1 MNTYFKNILIYSLG
15 SLILISSISFRA
27 LRLSERKVTEIQIEI
42 MNNQEFYLIDQIEIQ
57 ALLNKEHSITVL
69 GSKYDQVDFKLL
81 EKQIE
86 ENPFVAQIDVFM
98 NVNGVLGAKASQ
110 AQPIGRLMNP
120 RGSDQYID
128 ITGKLL
134 PMNTDYTARVPLISF
149 AEYPQWES
157 HLGEDD
163 FGKQLMEFLI
173 FINKDELWK
182 AQIAQLAV
190 SEENELTLWPQMT
203 KQLILFG
210 PADEIEEKF
219 KKLKLFY
226 KEVLPKK
233 GWNTYSSVNLKYK
246 NQIVCK

>member
-15 SLILISSISFRA
+15 SLILISLISFRA
-27 LRLSERKVTEIQIEI
+27 LRLSERKVSGIEIEI
-42 MNNQEFYLIDQIEIQ
+42 MSNQDFYLIDQFEIQ
-57 ALLNKEHSITVL
+57 ALLNKEQSVVL
-69 GSKYDQVDFKLL
+69 GTNFDQVDIKLL
-81 EKQIE
+81 ERQVE
-86 ENPFVAQIDVFM
+86 ENPFVAEIDVFM
-98 NVNGVLGAKASQ
+98 SVTGVLGAKVSP
-110 AQPIGRLMNP
+110 AQPIGRLMSS
-120 RGSDQYID
+120 RGPDQYID
-128 ITGKLL
+128 VTGKLL
-134 PMNTDYTARVPLISF
+134 PMNADYTARVPLISF
-149 AEYPQWES
+149 AEDPQWES
-157 HLGEDD
+157 NLGENDL
-163 FGKQLMEFLI
+163 GKQLMEFLI
-173 FINKDELWK
+173 FINKDELWR

-233 GWNTYSSVNLKYK
+233 GWNTYSSINLKYK

>member
-15 SLILISSISFRA
+15 SLILISLISFRA
-27 LRLSERKVTEIQIEI
+27 LRLSERKVSGIDIEI
-42 MNNQEFYLIDQIEIQ
+42 MNNHDFYLIDQFEIQ
-57 ALLNKEHSITVL
+57 ALLDNEQSVVL
-69 GSKYDQVDFKLL
+69 GTNFDQVDIKLL
-81 EKQIE
+81 ERQVE
-86 ENPFVAQIDVFM
+86 ENPFVAEIDIFM
-98 NVNGVLGAKASQ
+98 SVTGVLGAKVSQ
-110 AQPIGRLMNP
+110 AQPIGRLMSS
-120 RGSDQYID
+120 RGPDQYID
-128 ITGKLL
+128 VTGKLL

-157 HLGEDD
+157 NLGENDL
-163 FGKQLMEFLI
+163 GKQLMEFLI

-182 AQIAQLAV
+182 AQIAQLVV

-233 GWNTYSSVNLKYK
+233 GWNTYSSINLKYK

>member
-15 SLILISSISFRA
+15 SLILISLISFRA
-27 LRLSERKVTEIQIEI
+27 LRLSERKVSGIEIEI
-42 MNNQEFYLIDQIEIQ
+42 MSNQDFYLIDQFEIQ
-57 ALLNKEHSITVL
+57 ALLNKEQSVVL
-69 GSKYDQVDFKLL
+69 GTNFDQVDIKLL
-81 EKQIE
+81 ERQVE
-86 ENPFVAQIDVFM
+86 ENPFVAEIDVFM
-98 NVNGVLGAKASQ
+98 SVTGVLGAKVSP
-110 AQPIGRLMNP
+110 AQPIGRLMSS
-120 RGSDQYID
+120 RGPDQYID
-128 ITGKLL
+128 VTGKLL
-134 PMNTDYTARVPLISF
+134 PMNADYTARVPLISF
-149 AEYPQWES
+149 TEYPQWES
-157 HLGEDD
+157 NLGENDL
-163 FGKQLMEFLI
+163 GKQLMEFLI
-173 FINKDELWK
+173 FINKDELWR

-233 GWNTYSSVNLKYK
+233 GWNTYSSINLKYK

>member
-15 SLILISSISFRA
+15 SLILISLISFRA
-27 LRLSERKVTEIQIEI
+27 LRLSERKVSGIDIEI
-42 MNNQEFYLIDQIEIQ
+42 MNNQDFYLIDQFEIQ
-57 ALLNKEHSITVL
+57 ALLDNEQSVVL
-69 GSKYDQVDFKLL
+69 GTNFDQVDIKLL
-81 EKQIE
+81 ERQVE
-86 ENPFVAQIDVFM
+86 ENPFVAEIDIFM
-98 NVNGVLGAKASQ
+98 SVTGVLGAKVSQ
-110 AQPIGRLMNP
+110 AQPIGRLMSS
-120 RGSDQYID
+120 RGPDQYID
-128 ITGKLL
+128 VTGKLL

-157 HLGEDD
+157 NLGENDL
-163 FGKQLMEFLI
+163 GKQLMEFLI

-182 AQIAQLAV
+182 AQIAQLVV

-233 GWNTYSSVNLKYK
+233 GWNTYSSINLKYK

>member
-1 MNTYFKNILIYSLG
+1 M
-15 SLILISSISFRA
+15 A
-27 LRLSERKVTEIQIEI
+27 
-42 MNNQEFYLIDQIEIQ
+42 
-57 ALLNKEHSITVL
+57 H
-69 GSKYDQVDFKLL
+69 
-81 EKQIE
+81 
-86 ENPFVAQIDVFM
+86 IDVFM
-98 NVNGVLGAKASQ
+98 NVNWVLGAKVSQ

-128 ITGKLL
+128 MTGKLL

-157 HLGEDD
+157 NLGENDL
-163 FGKQLMEFLI
+163 GKQLMEFLI

>member
-15 SLILISSISFRA
+15 SLILISLISFRA
-27 LRLSERKVTEIQIEI
+27 LRLSERKVSGIEIEI
-42 MNNQEFYLIDQIEIQ
+42 MSNQDFYLIDQFEIQ
-57 ALLNKEHSITVL
+57 ALLNKEQSVVL
-69 GSKYDQVDFKLL
+69 GTNFDQVDIKLL
-81 EKQIE
+81 ERQVE
-86 ENPFVAQIDVFM
+86 ENPFVAEIDIFM
-98 NVNGVLGAKASQ
+98 SVTGVLGAKVSQ
-110 AQPIGRLMNP
+110 AQPIGRLMSSSGP
-120 RGSDQYID
+120 DQYID
-128 ITGKLL
+128 VTGKLL
-134 PMNTDYTARVPLISF
+134 PMNSDYTARVPLISF

-157 HLGEDD
+157 NLGENDL
-163 FGKQLMEFLI
+163 GKQLMEFLI
-173 FINKDELWK
+173 FINKDELWR

-233 GWNTYSSVNLKYK
+233 GWNTYSSINLKYK

>member
-15 SLILISSISFRA
+15 SLILISLISFRA
-27 LRLSERKVTEIQIEI
+27 LRLSERKVSGIEIEI
-42 MNNQEFYLIDQIEIQ
+42 MSNQDFYLIDQFEIQ
-57 ALLNKEHSITVL
+57 ALLNKEQSVVL
-69 GSKYDQVDFKLL
+69 GTNFDQVDIKLL
-81 EKQIE
+81 ERQVE
-86 ENPFVAQIDVFM
+86 ENPFVAEIDIFM
-98 NVNGVLGAKASQ
+98 SVTGVLGAKVSP
-110 AQPIGRLMNP
+110 AQPIGRLMSS
-120 RGSDQYID
+120 RGPDQYID
-128 ITGKLL
+128 VTGKLL
-134 PMNTDYTARVPLISF
+134 PMNADYTARVPLISF

-157 HLGEDD
+157 NLGENDL
-163 FGKQLMEFLI
+163 GKQLMEFLI
-173 FINKDELWK
+173 FINKDELWR

-190 SEENELTLWPQMT
+190 SQENELTLWPQMT

-233 GWNTYSSVNLKYK
+233 GWNTYSSINLKYK

>member
-1 MNTYFKNILIYSLG
+1 MNTYFTNILIYSLG
-15 SLILISSISFRA
+15 SLILISLISFRA
-27 LRLSERKVTEIQIEI
+27 LRLSERKVSGIEIEI
-42 MNNQEFYLIDQIEIQ
+42 MSNQDFYLIDQFEIQ
-57 ALLNKEHSITVL
+57 ALLDKEQSVVL
-69 GSKYDQVDFKLL
+69 GTNFDQVDIKLL
-81 EKQIE
+81 ERQVE
-86 ENPFVAQIDVFM
+86 ENPFVAEIDVFM
-98 NVNGVLGAKASQ
+98 SVTGVLGAKVSP
-110 AQPIGRLMNP
+110 AQPIGRLMSS
-120 RGSDQYID
+120 RGPDQYID
-128 ITGKLL
+128 VTGKLL

-173 FINKDELWK
+173 FIDKDELWK

>member
-15 SLILISSISFRA
+15 SLILISLISFRA
-27 LRLSERKVTEIQIEI
+27 LRLSERKVSGIEIEI
-42 MNNQEFYLIDQIEIQ
+42 MSNQDFYLIDQFEIQ
-57 ALLNKEHSITVL
+57 ALLNKEQSVVL
-69 GSKYDQVDFKLL
+69 GTNFDQVDIKLL
-81 EKQIE
+81 ERQVE
-86 ENPFVAQIDVFM
+86 ENPFVAEIDIFM
-98 NVNGVLGAKASQ
+98 SVTGVLGAKVSQ
-110 AQPIGRLMNP
+110 AQPIGRLMSS
-120 RGSDQYID
+120 RGPDQYID
-128 ITGKLL
+128 VTGKLL
-134 PMNTDYTARVPLISF
+134 PMNADYTARVPLISF
-149 AEYPQWES
+149 AEDPQWES
-157 HLGEDD
+157 NLGENDL
-163 FGKQLMEFLI
+163 GKQLMEFLI
-173 FINKDELWK
+173 FINKDELWR

-233 GWNTYSSVNLKYK
+233 GWNTYSSINLKYK

>member
-15 SLILISSISFRA
+15 SLILISLISFRA
-27 LRLSERKVTEIQIEI
+27 LRLSERKVSGIEIEI
-42 MNNQEFYLIDQIEIQ
+42 MSNQDFYLIDQFEIQ
-57 ALLNKEHSITVL
+57 ALLNQEQSVVL
-69 GSKYDQVDFKLL
+69 GTNFDQVDIKLL
-81 EKQIE
+81 ERQVE
-86 ENPFVAQIDVFM
+86 ENPFVAEIDVFM
-98 NVNGVLGAKASQ
+98 SVTGVLGAKVSP
-110 AQPIGRLMNP
+110 AQPIGRLMSS
-120 RGSDQYID
+120 RGPDQYID
-128 ITGKLL
+128 VTGKLL

-157 HLGEDD
+157 NLGENDL
-163 FGKQLMEFLI
+163 GKQLMEFLI
-173 FINKDELWK
+173 FINKDELWR

-233 GWNTYSSVNLKYK
+233 GWNTYSSINLKYK

>member
-15 SLILISSISFRA
+15 SLILISLISFRA
-27 LRLSERKVTEIQIEI
+27 LRLSERKVSGIEI
-42 MNNQEFYLIDQIEIQ
+42 VIINNQDFYLIDQFEIQ
-57 ALLNKEHSITVL
+57 ALLDKEQSVVL
-69 GSKYDQVDFKLL
+69 GTNFDQVDIKLL
-81 EKQIE
+81 ERQVE
-86 ENPFVAQIDVFM
+86 ENPFVAEIDVFM
-98 NVNGVLGAKASQ
+98 SVTGVLGAKVSP
-110 AQPIGRLMNP
+110 AQPIGRLMSS
-120 RGSDQYID
+120 RGPDQYID
-128 ITGKLL
+128 VTGKLL
-134 PMNTDYTARVPLISF
+134 PMNADYTARVPLISF
-149 AEYPQWES
+149 TEYPQWES
-157 HLGEDD
+157 NLGENDL
-163 FGKQLMEFLI
+163 GKQLMEFLI
-173 FINKDELWK
+173 FINKDELWR

-233 GWNTYSSVNLKYK
+233 GWNTYSSINLKYK

>member
-15 SLILISSISFRA
+15 SLILISLISFRA
-27 LRLSERKVTEIQIEI
+27 LRLSERKVSGIEIEI
-42 MNNQEFYLIDQIEIQ
+42 MNNQDFYLIDQFEIQ
-57 ALLNKEHSITVL
+57 ALLDKEQSVVL
-69 GSKYDQVDFKLL
+69 GTNFDQVDIKLL
-81 EKQIE
+81 ERQVE
-86 ENPFVAQIDVFM
+86 ENPFVAEIDVFM
-98 NVNGVLGAKASQ
+98 SVTGILGAKVFQ
-110 AQPIGRLMNP
+110 TQPIGRLMSSSGP
-120 RGSDQYID
+120 DQYID
-128 ITGKLL
+128 VTGKLL

-157 HLGEDD
+157 NLGENDL
-163 FGKQLMEFLI
+163 GKQLMDFLI

-233 GWNTYSSVNLKYK
+233 GWNTYSSINLKYK

>member
-15 SLILISSISFRA
+15 SLILISLISFRT
-27 LRLSERKVTEIQIEI
+27 LRLSERKVSGIEIEI
-42 MNNQEFYLIDQIEIQ
+42 MSNQDFYLIDQFEIQ
-57 ALLNKEHSITVL
+57 ALLNKEQSVVL
-69 GSKYDQVDFKLL
+69 GTNFDQVDIKLL
-81 EKQIE
+81 ERQVE
-86 ENPFVAQIDVFM
+86 ENPFVAEIDVFM
-98 NVNGVLGAKASQ
+98 SVTGVLGAKVSP
-110 AQPIGRLMNP
+110 AQPIGRLMSS
-120 RGSDQYID
+120 RGPDQYID
-128 ITGKLL
+128 VTGKLL
-134 PMNTDYTARVPLISF
+134 PMNADYTARVPLISF

-157 HLGEDD
+157 NLGENDL
-163 FGKQLMEFLI
+163 GKQLMEFLI
-173 FINKDELWK
+173 FINKDELWR

-190 SEENELTLWPQMT
+190 SQENELTLWPQMT

-233 GWNTYSSVNLKYK
+233 GWNTYSSINLKYK

>member
-15 SLILISSISFRA
+15 SLILISLISFRA
-27 LRLSERKVTEIQIEI
+27 LRLSERKVSGIEIEI
-42 MNNQEFYLIDQIEIQ
+42 MSNQDFYLIDQFEIQ
-57 ALLNKEHSITVL
+57 ALLNQEQSVVL
-69 GSKYDQVDFKLL
+69 GTNFDQVDIKLL
-81 EKQIE
+81 ERQVE
-86 ENPFVAQIDVFM
+86 ENPFVAEIDVFM
-98 NVNGVLGAKASQ
+98 SVTGVLGAKVSP
-110 AQPIGRLMNP
+110 AQPIGRLMSS
-120 RGSDQYID
+120 RGPDQYID
-128 ITGKLL
+128 VTGKLL
-134 PMNTDYTARVPLISF
+134 PMNADYTARVPLISF
-149 AEYPQWES
+149 TEYPQWES
-157 HLGEDD
+157 NLGENDL
-163 FGKQLMEFLI
+163 GKQLMEFLI
-173 FINKDELWK
+173 FINKDELWR

-233 GWNTYSSVNLKYK
+233 GWNTYSSINLKYK

>member
-15 SLILISSISFRA
+15 SLILISLISFRA
-27 LRLSERKVTEIQIEI
+27 LRLSERKVSGIEIEI
-42 MNNQEFYLIDQIEIQ
+42 MSNQDFYLIDQFEIQ
-57 ALLNKEHSITVL
+57 ALLNKEQSVVL
-69 GSKYDQVDFKLL
+69 GTNFDQVDIKLL
-81 EKQIE
+81 ERQVE
-86 ENPFVAQIDVFM
+86 ENPFVAEIDIFM
-98 NVNGVLGAKASQ
+98 SVTGVLGAKVSQ
-110 AQPIGRLMNP
+110 AQPIGRLMSSSGP
-120 RGSDQYID
+120 DQYID
-128 ITGKLL
+128 VTGKLL
-134 PMNTDYTARVPLISF
+134 PMNADYTARVPLISF
-149 AEYPQWES
+149 AEDPQWES
-157 HLGEDD
+157 NLGENDL
-163 FGKQLMEFLI
+163 GKQLMEFLI
-173 FINKDELWK
+173 FINKDELWR

-233 GWNTYSSVNLKYK
+233 GWNTYSSINLKYK

>member
-15 SLILISSISFRA
+15 SLILISLISFRA
-27 LRLSERKVTEIQIEI
+27 LRLSERKVSGIEIEI
-42 MNNQEFYLIDQIEIQ
+42 MNNQDFYLIDQFEIQ
-57 ALLNKEHSITVL
+57 ALLDKEQSVVL
-69 GSKYDQVDFKLL
+69 GTNFDQVDIKLL
-81 EKQIE
+81 ERQVE
-86 ENPFVAQIDVFM
+86 ENPFVAEIDVFM
-98 NVNGVLGAKASQ
+98 SVTGILGAKVFQ
-110 AQPIGRLMNP
+110 TQPIGRLISSSRP
-120 RGSDQYID
+120 DQYID
-128 ITGKLL
+128 VTGKLL

-157 HLGEDD
+157 NLGENDL
-163 FGKQLMEFLI
+163 GKQLMDFLI

-233 GWNTYSSVNLKYK
+233 GWNTYSSINLKYK

>member
-15 SLILISSISFRA
+15 SLILISLISFRA
-27 LRLSERKVTEIQIEI
+27 LRLSERKVSGIDIEI
-42 MNNQEFYLIDQIEIQ
+42 MNNQDFYLIDQFEIQ
-57 ALLNKEHSITVL
+57 ALLDKEQSVVL
-69 GSKYDQVDFKLL
+69 GTNFDQVDIKLL
-81 EKQIE
+81 ERQVE
-86 ENPFVAQIDVFM
+86 ENPFVAEIDIFM
-98 NVNGVLGAKASQ
+98 SVTGVLGAKVSQ
-110 AQPIGRLMNP
+110 AQPIGRLMSS
-120 RGSDQYID
+120 RGPDQYID
-128 ITGKLL
+128 VTGKLL

-157 HLGEDD
+157 NLGENDL
-163 FGKQLMEFLI
+163 GKQLMEFLI
-173 FINKDELWK
+173 FINKDELWR

>member
-15 SLILISSISFRA
+15 SLILISLISFRA
-27 LRLSERKVTEIQIEI
+27 LRLSERKVSGIEIVI
-42 MNNQEFYLIDQIEIQ
+42 MNNQDFYLIDQFEIQ
-57 ALLNKEHSITVL
+57 ALLDKEQSVVL
-69 GSKYDQVDFKLL
+69 GTNFDQVDIKLL
-81 EKQIE
+81 ERQVE
-86 ENPFVAQIDVFM
+86 ENPFVAEIDIFM
-98 NVNGVLGAKASQ
+98 SVTGVLGAKVSQ
-110 AQPIGRLMNP
+110 AQPIGRLMSS
-120 RGSDQYID
+120 RGPDQYID
-128 ITGKLL
+128 VTGKLL

-157 HLGEDD
+157 NLGENDL
-163 FGKQLMEFLI
+163 GKQLMEFLI

-190 SEENELTLWPQMT
+190 SEENELTLWPQIT

-210 PADEIEEKF
+210 PVDEIEEKF

-233 GWNTYSSVNLKYK
+233 GWNTYSSINLKYK

>member
-15 SLILISSISFRA
+15 SLILISLISFRA
-27 LRLSERKVTEIQIEI
+27 LRLSERKVSGIDIEI
-42 MNNQEFYLIDQIEIQ
+42 MNNQDFYLIDQFEIQ
-57 ALLNKEHSITVL
+57 ALLDKEQSVVL
-69 GSKYDQVDFKLL
+69 GTNFDQVDIKLL
-81 EKQIE
+81 ERQVE
-86 ENPFVAQIDVFM
+86 ENPFVAEIDIFM
-98 NVNGVLGAKASQ
+98 SVTGVLGAKVSQ
-110 AQPIGRLMNP
+110 AQPIGRLMSS
-120 RGSDQYID
+120 RGPDQYID
-128 ITGKLL
+128 VTGKLL

-157 HLGEDD
+157 NLGENDL
-163 FGKQLMEFLI
+163 GKQLMEFLI
-173 FINKDELWK
+173 FINKDELWR

-233 GWNTYSSVNLKYK
+233 GWNTYSSINLKYK

>member
-15 SLILISSISFRA
+15 SLILISLISFRA
-27 LRLSERKVTEIQIEI
+27 LRLSERKVSGIEIEI
-42 MNNQEFYLIDQIEIQ
+42 MSDQDFYLIDQFEIQ
-57 ALLNKEHSITVL
+57 ALLNKEQSVVL
-69 GSKYDQVDFKLL
+69 GTNFDQVDIKLL
-81 EKQIE
+81 ERQVE
-86 ENPFVAQIDVFM
+86 ENPFVAEIDIFM
-98 NVNGVLGAKASQ
+98 SVTGVLGAKVSP
-110 AQPIGRLMNP
+110 AQPIGRLMSS
-120 RGSDQYID
+120 RGPDQYID
-128 ITGKLL
+128 VTGKLL
-134 PMNTDYTARVPLISF
+134 PMNADYTARVPLISF

-157 HLGEDD
+157 NLGENDL
-163 FGKQLMEFLI
+163 GKQLMEFLI
-173 FINKDELWK
+173 FINKDELWR

-233 GWNTYSSVNLKYK
+233 GWNTYSSINLKYK

>member
-1 MNTYFKNILIYSLG
+1 MNIYFKNILIYSLG
-15 SLILISSISFRA
+15 SLILISLISFRA
-27 LRLSERKVTEIQIEI
+27 LRLSERKVSGIEIEI
-42 MNNQEFYLIDQIEIQ
+42 MSNQDFYLIDQFEIQ
-57 ALLNKEHSITVL
+57 ALLNQEQSVVL
-69 GSKYDQVDFKLL
+69 GTNFDQVDIKLL
-81 EKQIE
+81 ERQVE
-86 ENPFVAQIDVFM
+86 ENPFVAEIDVFM
-98 NVNGVLGAKASQ
+98 SVTGVLGAKVSP
-110 AQPIGRLMNP
+110 AQPIGRLMSS
-120 RGSDQYID
+120 RGPDQYID
-128 ITGKLL
+128 VTGKLL
-134 PMNTDYTARVPLISF
+134 PMNADYTARVPLISF

-157 HLGEDD
+157 NLGENDL
-163 FGKQLMEFLI
+163 GKQLMEFLI
-173 FINKDELWK
+173 FINKDELWR

-233 GWNTYSSVNLKYK
+233 GWNTYSSINLKYK

>member
-15 SLILISSISFRA
+15 SLILISLISFRA
-27 LRLSERKVTEIQIEI
+27 LRLSERKVSGIEIEI
-42 MNNQEFYLIDQIEIQ
+42 MSNQDFYLIDQFEIQ
-57 ALLNKEHSITVL
+57 ALLNKEQSVVL
-69 GSKYDQVDFKLL
+69 GTNFDQVDIKLL
-81 EKQIE
+81 ERQVE
-86 ENPFVAQIDVFM
+86 ENPFVAEIDVFM
-98 NVNGVLGAKASQ
+98 SVTGVLGAKVSP
-110 AQPIGRLMNP
+110 AQPIGRLMSS
-120 RGSDQYID
+120 RGPDQYID
-128 ITGKLL
+128 VTGKLL
-134 PMNTDYTARVPLISF
+134 PMNADYTARVPLISF

-157 HLGEDD
+157 NLGENDL
-163 FGKQLMEFLI
+163 GKQLMEFLI
-173 FINKDELWK
+173 FINKDELWR

>member
-15 SLILISSISFRA
+15 SLILISLISFRA
-27 LRLSERKVTEIQIEI
+27 LRLSERKVSGIEIEI
-42 MNNQEFYLIDQIEIQ
+42 MSNQDFYLIDQFEIQ
-57 ALLNKEHSITVL
+57 ALLNKEQSVVL
-69 GSKYDQVDFKLL
+69 GTNFDQVDIKLL
-81 EKQIE
+81 ERQVE
-86 ENPFVAQIDVFM
+86 ENPFVAEIDVFM
-98 NVNGVLGAKASQ
+98 SVTGVLGAKVSP
-110 AQPIGRLMNP
+110 AQPIGRLMSS
-120 RGSDQYID
+120 RGPDQYID
-128 ITGKLL
+128 VTGKLL
-134 PMNTDYTARVPLISF
+134 PMNADYTARVPLISF
-149 AEYPQWES
+149 AEDPQWES
-157 HLGEDD
+157 NLGENDL
-163 FGKQLMEFLI
+163 GKQLMEFLI
-173 FINKDELWK
+173 FINKDELWR

>member
-15 SLILISSISFRA
+15 SLILISLISFRA
-27 LRLSERKVTEIQIEI
+27 LRLSERKVSGIEIEI
-42 MNNQEFYLIDQIEIQ
+42 MSNQDFYLIDQFEIQ
-57 ALLNKEHSITVL
+57 ALLNQEQSVVL
-69 GSKYDQVDFKLL
+69 GTNFDQVDIKLL
-81 EKQIE
+81 ERQVE
-86 ENPFVAQIDVFM
+86 ENPFVAEIDVFM
-98 NVNGVLGAKASQ
+98 SVTGVLGAKVSP
-110 AQPIGRLMNP
+110 AQPIGRLMSS
-120 RGSDQYID
+120 RGPDQYID
-128 ITGKLL
+128 VTGKLL
-134 PMNTDYTARVPLISF
+134 PMNADYTARVPLISF

-157 HLGEDD
+157 NLGENDL
-163 FGKQLMEFLI
+163 GKQLMEFLI
-173 FINKDELWK
+173 FINQDEMWK

-190 SEENELTLWPQMT
+190 NEDNELTLWPQMT

>member
-15 SLILISSISFRA
+15 SLILISLISFRT
-27 LRLSERKVTEIQIEI
+27 LRLSERKVSGIEIEI
-42 MNNQEFYLIDQIEIQ
+42 MSNQDFYLIDQFEIQ
-57 ALLNKEHSITVL
+57 ALLNKEQSVVL
-69 GSKYDQVDFKLL
+69 GSNFDQVDIKLL
-81 EKQIE
+81 ERQVE
-86 ENPFVAQIDVFM
+86 ENPFVAEIDIFM
-98 NVNGVLGAKASQ
+98 SVTGVLGAKVSP
-110 AQPIGRLMNP
+110 AQPIGRLMSS
-120 RGSDQYID
+120 RGPDQYID
-128 ITGKLL
+128 VTGKLL
-134 PMNTDYTARVPLISF
+134 PMNADYTARVPLISF

-157 HLGEDD
+157 NLGENDL
-163 FGKQLMEFLI
+163 GKQLMEFLI

-190 SEENELTLWPQMT
+190 SEENELTLWPQIT

-210 PADEIEEKF
+210 PVDEIEEKF

-233 GWNTYSSVNLKYK
+233 GWNTYSSINLKYK

>member
-15 SLILISSISFRA
+15 SLILISLISFRA
-27 LRLSERKVTEIQIEI
+27 LRLSERKVSGIDIEI
-42 MNNQEFYLIDQIEIQ
+42 MNNQDFYLIDQFEIQ
-57 ALLNKEHSITVL
+57 ALLNQEQSVVL
-69 GSKYDQVDFKLL
+69 GTNFDQVDIKLL
-81 EKQIE
+81 ERQVE
-86 ENPFVAQIDVFM
+86 ENPFVAEIDVFM
-98 NVNGVLGAKASQ
+98 SVTGVLGAKVSP
-110 AQPIGRLMNP
+110 AQPIGRLMSS
-120 RGSDQYID
+120 RGPDQYID
-128 ITGKLL
+128 VTGKLL
-134 PMNTDYTARVPLISF
+134 PMNADYTARVPLISF

-157 HLGEDD
+157 NLGENDL
-163 FGKQLMEFLI
+163 GKQLMEFLI
-173 FINKDELWK
+173 FINKDELWR

-233 GWNTYSSVNLKYK
+233 GWNTYSSINLKYK

>member
-15 SLILISSISFRA
+15 SLILISLISFRA
-27 LRLSERKVTEIQIEI
+27 LRLSERKVSGIEIEI
-42 MNNQEFYLIDQIEIQ
+42 MNNQDFYLIDQFEIQ
-57 ALLNKEHSITVL
+57 ALLDKEQSVVL
-69 GSKYDQVDFKLL
+69 GTNFDQVDIKLL
-81 EKQIE
+81 ERQVE
-86 ENPFVAQIDVFM
+86 ENPFVAEIDVFM
-98 NVNGVLGAKASQ
+98 SVTGILGAKVFQ
-110 AQPIGRLMNP
+110 TQPIGRLMSSSGP
-120 RGSDQYID
+120 DQYID
-128 ITGKLL
+128 VTGKLL

-157 HLGEDD
+157 NLGENDL
-163 FGKQLMEFLI
+163 GKQLMDFLI

-190 SEENELTLWPQMT
+190 SKENELTLWPQMT

-233 GWNTYSSVNLKYK
+233 GWNTYSSINLKYK

>member
-15 SLILISSISFRA
+15 SLILISLISFRA
-27 LRLSERKVTEIQIEI
+27 LRLSERKVSGIDIEI
-42 MNNQEFYLIDQIEIQ
+42 MNNQDFYLIDQFEIQ
-57 ALLNKEHSITVL
+57 ALLDKEQSVVL
-69 GSKYDQVDFKLL
+69 GTNFDQVDIKLL
-81 EKQIE
+81 ERQVE
-86 ENPFVAQIDVFM
+86 ENPFVAEIDIFM
-98 NVNGVLGAKASQ
+98 SVTGVLGAKVSQ
-110 AQPIGRLMNP
+110 AQPIGRLMSSSGP
-120 RGSDQYID
+120 DQYID
-128 ITGKLL
+128 VTGKLL
-134 PMNTDYTARVPLISF
+134 PMNADYTARVPLISF

-157 HLGEDD
+157 NLGENDL
-163 FGKQLMEFLI
+163 GKQLMEFLI

-233 GWNTYSSVNLKYK
+233 GWNTYSSINLKYK

>member
-15 SLILISSISFRA
+15 SLILISLISFRA
-27 LRLSERKVTEIQIEI
+27 LRLSERKVSGIEIEI
-42 MNNQEFYLIDQIEIQ
+42 MNNQDFYLIDQFEIQ
-57 ALLNKEHSITVL
+57 ALLDKEQSVVL
-69 GSKYDQVDFKLL
+69 GTNFDQVDIKLL
-81 EKQIE
+81 ERQVE
-86 ENPFVAQIDVFM
+86 ENPFVAEIDIFM
-98 NVNGVLGAKASQ
+98 SVTGVLGAKVSQ
-110 AQPIGRLMNP
+110 AQPIGRLMSS
-120 RGSDQYID
+120 RGPDQYID
-128 ITGKLL
+128 VTGKLL

-157 HLGEDD
+157 NLGENDL
-163 FGKQLMEFLI
+163 GKQLMEFLI
-173 FINKDELWK
+173 FINKDELWR

-233 GWNTYSSVNLKYK
+233 GWNTYSSINLKYK

>member
-1 MNTYFKNILIYSLG
+1 MNTYFTNILIYSLG
-15 SLILISSISFRA
+15 SLILISLISFRA
-27 LRLSERKVTEIQIEI
+27 LRLSERKVSGIEIEI
-42 MNNQEFYLIDQIEIQ
+42 MSNQDFYLIDQFEIQ
-57 ALLNKEHSITVL
+57 ALLDKEQSVVL
-69 GSKYDQVDFKLL
+69 GTNFDQVDIKLL
-81 EKQIE
+81 ERQVE
-86 ENPFVAQIDVFM
+86 ENPFVAEIDVFM
-98 NVNGVLGAKASQ
+98 SVTGVLGAKVSP
-110 AQPIGRLMNP
+110 AQPIGRLMSS
-120 RGSDQYID
+120 RGPDQYID
-128 ITGKLL
+128 VTGKLL

-157 HLGEDD
+157 NLGENDL
-163 FGKQLMEFLI
+163 GKQLMEFLI

-233 GWNTYSSVNLKYK
+233 GWNTYSSINLKYK

>member
-15 SLILISSISFRA
+15 SLILISLISFRA
-27 LRLSERKVTEIQIEI
+27 LRLSERKVSGIEIVI
-42 MNNQEFYLIDQIEIQ
+42 MNNQDFYLIDQFEIQ
-57 ALLNKEHSITVL
+57 ALLDKEQSVVL
-69 GSKYDQVDFKLL
+69 GTNFDQVDIKLL
-81 EKQIE
+81 ERQVE
-86 ENPFVAQIDVFM
+86 ENPFVAEIDIFM
-98 NVNGVLGAKASQ
+98 SVTGVLGAKVSP
-110 AQPIGRLMNP
+110 AQPIGRLMSS
-120 RGSDQYID
+120 RGPDQYID
-128 ITGKLL
+128 VTGKLL
-134 PMNTDYTARVPLISF
+134 PMNADYTARVPLISF

-157 HLGEDD
+157 NLGENDL
-163 FGKQLMEFLI
+163 GKQLMEFLI
-173 FINKDELWK
+173 FINKDELWR

-190 SEENELTLWPQMT
+190 SQENELTLWPQMT

-233 GWNTYSSVNLKYK
+233 GWNTYSSINLKYK

>member
-15 SLILISSISFRA
+15 SLILISLISFRA
-27 LRLSERKVTEIQIEI
+27 LRLSERKVSGIEIEI
-42 MNNQEFYLIDQIEIQ
+42 MSNQDFYLIDQFEIQ
-57 ALLNKEHSITVL
+57 ALLNKEQSVVL
-69 GSKYDQVDFKLL
+69 GTNFDQVDIKLL
-81 EKQIE
+81 ERQVE
-86 ENPFVAQIDVFM
+86 ENPFVAEIDVFM
-98 NVNGVLGAKASQ
+98 SVTGVLGAKVSP
-110 AQPIGRLMNP
+110 AQPIGRLMSS
-120 RGSDQYID
+120 RGPDQYID
-128 ITGKLL
+128 VTGKLL
-134 PMNTDYTARVPLISF
+134 PMNADYTARVPLISF

-157 HLGEDD
+157 NLGENDL
-163 FGKQLMEFLI
+163 GKQLMEFLI
-173 FINKDELWK
+173 FINKDELWR

-233 GWNTYSSVNLKYK
+233 GWNTYSSINLKYK